1 MRKRMEE
8 STTSALYDLWAKF
21 YDYTFGHLV
30 RNRQV
35 RAVQELRARP
45 GERVLDLGIGTG
57 MTLPHYPRHVRV
69 VGMDLSPGM
78 LTKAKAKAATSDAE
92 RIDLI
97 LGDAMHPPFAE
108 RSFDHVLIT
117 HVISVVS
124 EPPKLLA
131 WARRLVKPGGRI
143 VILNHFQSTNPL
155 IRFFERWLNPLFVK
169 IGWRSDLDLAELL
182 RACPM
187 GVEYQ
192 FKLRRFDLWQI
203 IVLSDGPHS
212 PPPPEPDEALQP
224 TIETAS
230 IDEARVSGRA

>member
-1 MRKRMEE
+1 MEE
-8 STTSALYDLWAKF
+8 AKTSGLYDLWAKF
-21 YDYTFGHLV
+21 YDATFGRLV
-30 RNRQV
+30 RRRQV
-35 RAVQELRARP
+35 RAVEVLRARP

-57 MTLPHYPRHVRV
+57 MTLPHYPKGVQV

-78 LTKAKAKAATSDAE
+78 LGKARAKAATSGAE

-97 LGDAMHPPFAE
+97 LGDAMHPPFAAG
-108 RSFDHVLIT
+108 SFDHVLIT

-143 VILNHFQSTNPL
+143 VILNHFQSANPL

-192 FKLRRFDLWQI
+192 FKLSRFDLWQI

-224 TIETAS
+224 TIETGS
-230 IDEARVSGRA
+230 FDDARVSDRA